1 VKTLSERNES
11 KRRSAEKCRAAA
23 GGLRF
28 LRGVAAGASLA
39 LLAGF
44 AGCSSDDKTSDA
56 PATCTDG
63 GGPAMGEADTHCG
76 DTAQHIGMCVTD
88 ATGSDQAAQDEPY
101 KVSFGS
107 EADDD
112 DCKYHVSFTNSC
124 VTLNQ
129 PVTFT
134 LKLTRKED
142 GAPATGAVPDSP
154 EVFFADD
161 TNHVTPS
168 NDFKAPEGPPGTYE
182 ISPIVFD
189 RSGRWVVRFHF
200 FETCSDVPEDS
211 PHGHAAFYI
220 DVP

>member
-1 VKTLSERNES
+1 MKTLSERNEGS
-11 KRRSAEKCRAAA
+11 RQGAEKGRATM
-23 GGLRF
+23 GGLRL
-28 LRGVAAGASLA
+28 LRRVAAGASLA

-44 AGCSSDDKTSDA
+44 AGCSSDDKTSDP

-63 GGPAMGEADTHCG
+63 GGPATGAADAHCG
-76 DTAQHIGMCVTD
+76 DTVQQIGMCVTD
-88 ATGSDQAAQDEPY
+88 ATDSDQAADNEKY
-101 KVSFGS
+101 TINFGS

-134 LKLTRKED
+134 VKLTRKED
-142 GAPATGAVPDSP
+142 GAAATGATPDSP

-168 NDFKAPEGPPGTYE
+168 NDFKAPEGPPGTYA